1 MEMILDKKQIW
12 AIFLF
17 AFKMGLKAAET
28 TRIISNAFGWGTANE
43 LTVQWWFKSF
53 AKEKSALKMR
63 STVATH
69 HKLTITNWELSSK
82 LILLQLHK
90 KLPKNST
97 STILWLLSIW
107 SKLERWRKLG
117 NWVPQEL
124 MKIKKKTVILK
135 CHLLLSYAT
144 RNHFSIG
151 SWCVKKSGLY
161 MTTGNDQLSGW
172 TKKCQST
179 SQSQTCTRKRSR

>member
-82 LILLQLHK
+82 LILLQLHE

-97 STILWLLSIW
+97 STILWLLNMW

-124 MKIKKKTVILK
+124 MKIKKIKCRSYVSSSLILYNK
-135 CHLLLSYAT
+135 EPFFNWIIMCEDKWIIYD
-144 RNHFSIG
+144 N
-151 SWCVKKSGLY
+151 W
-161 MTTGNDQLSGW
+161 
-172 TKKCQST
+172 
-179 SQSQTCTRKRSR
+179 